1 MQKTKKTGA
10 AKAPRPEVMGR
21 FYTLLRS
28 SDNLL
33 QTALRSGGLV
43 SRNVRVGGR
52 RTSVRLHAATWE
64 ALGDAAAREQMSV
77 DEFCTGVNE
86 LRPPNGSFANVLRVF
101 LLTYFRSKAGKAD
114 PCPATKTIQ

>member
-1 MQKTKKTGA
+1 MPLKTT
-10 AKAPRPEVMGR
+10 RPEVMGR
-21 FYTLLRS
+21 FYGLLRS

-33 QTALRSGGLV
+33 QTALRTGTLV

-52 RTSVRLHAATWE
+52 RTSIRLHAATWE
-64 ALGDAAAREQMSV
+64 ALADAAAREEMSI

-86 LRPPNGSFANVLRVF
+86 VRPPNGSFANVLRVF

-114 PCPATKTIQ
+114 PCPLNTTVQ